1 MDSLSPGFPRVRQT
15 TLPPRPPN
23 GAGANP
29 PGFPRVWQTMLSSR
43 LANSACGGA
52 RRVPHAGRERG
63 SVTIWLLGL
72 AVMLLF
78 LGGLSLD
85 LWRAFTERQALASA
99 VDAAAIAGASG
110 IDEPRFRV
118 SGTLALAPPRAEQ
131 LAWDNLRAQPVGR
144 RLTAAQVQA
153 TAAQVEVAA
162 STTVDFTLL
171 GVLLPGDAPFTVTAR
186 AVSVPVEAGA

>member
-1 MDSLSPGFPRVRQT
+1 VDRVICEPGGSVD
-15 TLPPRPPN
+15 
-23 GAGANP
+23 
-29 PGFPRVWQTMLSSR
+29 
-43 LANSACGGA
+43 
-52 RRVPHAGRERG
+52 REGG

-110 IDEPRFRV
+110 IDEPLFRA
-118 SGTLALAPPRAEQ
+118 SGTLALSPPRAEQ
-131 LAWDNLRAQPVGR
+131 LAWGNLRAQPVGR

-153 TAAQVEVAA
+153 TPAQIQVVA

-171 GVLLPGDAPFTVTAR
+171 RILLPAEEPFTVTAR

>member
-1 MDSLSPGFPRVRQT
+1 MEVLV
-15 TLPPRPPN
+15 PRPPK
-23 GAGANP
+23 
-29 PGFPRVWQTMLSSR
+29 
-43 LANSACGGA
+43 SACAMGTLESSSQ
-52 RRVPHAGRERG
+52 AGQRERG

-110 IDEPRFRV
+110 IDEPLFRA

-153 TAAQVEVAA
+153 TAAQVEVVA
-162 STTVDFTLL
+162 STTVEFTLL
-171 GVLLPGDAPFTVTAR
+171 RILLPGDKPFTVTAH
-186 AVSVPVEAGA
+186 AVSVPLEAGP

>member
-1 MDSLSPGFPRVRQT
+1 VHQD

-23 GAGANP
+23 
-29 PGFPRVWQTMLSSR
+29 
-43 LANSACGGA
+43 SACA
-52 RRVPHAGRERG
+52 TVRRIPSLTRRRPSSQPDDRERG

-85 LWRAFTERQALASA
+85 LWRAFTERQALANA

-110 IDEPRFRV
+110 IDEPLFRS
-118 SGTLALAPPRAEQ
+118 SGTLALSPPRAEQ
-131 LAWDNLRAQPVGR
+131 LAWGNLRAQPVGR

-153 TAAQVEVAA
+153 TPAQIEVVA

-171 GVLLPGDAPFTVTAR
+171 RVLLPGDEPFKVTAH